1 MPVSSAETNAGAYDL
16 RSLNHERRMLSVY
29 RAKVADGDASNAQPL
44 ANACWRASMFEWALY
59 RDADVV
65 RRLWAEAALT
75 LADGFA
81 RRRHG
86 FDPSPDQLILALHFA
101 VASRERE
108 AFTQM
113 ALAPPAS
120 REGALR
126 GARAFRTS
134 RAHFHLAE
142 GYALVARSLVE
153 RQARAARAA
162 VQALEAARAENDR
175 GWWERQF
182 PDPLDAAW
190 RASEHEAVCA
200 LLGAVAR
207 RLVIRGDGDEGATRP
222 EDEDGLAADFA
233 RTVDETLVR
242 LKRFAETDANHHPK
256 LYVWLPGLAVCALAA
271 SAALP
276 VGWLSERYG
285 SKADGYERLP
295 FELLNNPSA

>member
-1 MPVSSAETNAGAYDL
+1 VGAYDL

-29 RAKVADGDASNAQPL
+29 RAKVSDGDASHAQPL

-59 RDADVV
+59 READVV
-65 RRLWAEAALT
+65 RRLWAEAART

-81 RRRHG
+81 RRRPG

-108 AFTQM
+108 AFTQL
-113 ALAPPAS
+113 ALAAPAS

-126 GARAFRTS
+126 GARAFRSS

-142 GYALVARSLVE
+142 GYALLARSLVE
-153 RQARAARAA
+153 RQAAPARAA
-162 VQALEAARAENDR
+162 AQSLDAARQENDR

-182 PDPLDAAW
+182 PEPLDAAW
-190 RASEHEAVCA
+190 RASEHESVCA

-207 RLVIRGDGDEGATRP
+207 RLVNRGDGEDARTEE
-222 EDEDGLAADFA
+222 EDELTADFA
-233 RTVDETLVR
+233 RTADETLLR
-242 LKRFAETDANHHPK
+242 LKRFVETDANHHPK
-256 LYVWLPGLAVCALAA
+256 LYVWLPGLAALALAA
-271 SAALP
+271 SAGLP
-276 VGWLSERYG
+276 VGWLAGRFE

-295 FELLNNPSA
+295 FELLNNPQA

>member
-1 MPVSSAETNAGAYDL
+1 MSSSVEPNAGAYDV
-16 RSLNHERRMLSVY
+16 RSLSHERRMLSVY
-29 RAKVADGDASNAQPL
+29 RSKVADGDASHAQPL
-44 ANACWRASMFEWALY
+44 ANACWRASMFEWTLY
-59 RDADVV
+59 REGEVV
-65 RRLWAEAALT
+65 RRLWAEAART
-75 LADGFA
+75 LAEGFA
-81 RRRHG
+81 RRRPG
-86 FDPSPDQLILALHFA
+86 FDPSPDQLTLALHFA

-108 AFTQM
+108 AFAQV
-113 ALAPPAS
+113 ALAAPAS

-153 RQARAARAA
+153 RQATPARAA
-162 VQALEAARAENDR
+162 VQSLEAARAENDR
-175 GWWERQF
+175 SWWERQF

-190 RASEHEAVCA
+190 RASEHESICA

-207 RLVIRGDGDEGATRP
+207 RLVQQGDGDDNAVRA
-222 EDEDGLAADFA
+222 EDEDDLAADFA
-233 RTVDETLVR
+233 RTVDETLLR
-242 LKRFAETDANHHPK
+242 LKRFVETDANHHPK

-276 VGWLSERYG
+276 VGWLSERYE

>member
-1 MPVSSAETNAGAYDL
+1 MSASSVESNAGAYEL
-16 RSLNHERRMLSVY
+16 RSLSHERRMLSVY
-29 RAKVADGDASNAQPL
+29 RSKVADGDASHAQPL

-59 RDADVV
+59 READVV
-65 RRLWAEAALT
+65 RRLLAEAART
-75 LADGFA
+75 LAEGFA
-81 RRRHG
+81 HRRHG

-108 AFTQM
+108 AFTQI

-126 GARAFRTS
+126 GAHAFRTS

-142 GYALVARSLVE
+142 GYSLVARALVE
-153 RQARAARAA
+153 RQSGAARAA
-162 VQALEAARAENDR
+162 VQVLEAAREENDR

-190 RASEHEAVCA
+190 RASEHESVCA

-207 RLVIRGDGDEGATRP
+207 RLVDQGGEDDNARP
-222 EDEDGLAADFA
+222 EDEDDLAADFA

-242 LKRFAETDANHHPK
+242 LKRFVETDANHHPK

-271 SAALP
+271 SASLP
-276 VGWLSERYG
+276 IGWLAARYE

-295 FELLNNPSA
+295 FDLLNNPTA

>member
-1 MPVSSAETNAGAYDL
+1 MSSSVEPNAGAYHL
-16 RSLNHERRMLSVY
+16 RSLSHERRMLSVY
-29 RAKVADGDASNAQPL
+29 RSKVADGDATHAQPL

-59 RDADVV
+59 REPEVV
-65 RRLWAEAALT
+65 RRLWAEAART
-75 LADGFA
+75 LAEGFA
-81 RRRHG
+81 RRGHG

-108 AFTQM
+108 AFTQL
-113 ALAPPAS
+113 ALAAPAS

-153 RQARAARAA
+153 RQPNAARAA
-162 VQALEAARAENDR
+162 VQSLEAARAEYDR

-190 RASEHEAVCA
+190 RASEHESVCA

-207 RLVIRGDGDEGATRP
+207 RLVNRGDGDAARP
-222 EDEDGLAADFA
+222 EGEDGLASDFA
-233 RTVDETLVR
+233 RTADETLLR
-242 LKRFAETDANHHPK
+242 LRRFVGTDANHHPK

-276 VGWLSERYG
+276 VGWLSERYE

>member
-1 MPVSSAETNAGAYDL
+1 MSASSVEPNAGAYDV
-16 RSLNHERRMLSVY
+16 RSLSHERRMLSVY
-29 RAKVADGDASNAQPL
+29 RSKVADGDASNAQPL
-44 ANACWRASMFEWALY
+44 ANACWRASMFEWSLY
-59 RDADVV
+59 REGEVV
-65 RRLWAEAALT
+65 RRLWAEAART
-75 LADGFA
+75 LAEGFA
-81 RRRHG
+81 RRRPG

-101 VASRERE
+101 IASRERE

-126 GARAFRTS
+126 GAHAFRTS

-142 GYALVARSLVE
+142 GYSLVARSLVE
-153 RQARAARAA
+153 RQANAARAA

-190 RASEHEAVCA
+190 RASEHESVCA

-207 RLVIRGDGDEGATRP
+207 RLVNQSDDSAARADD
-222 EDEDGLAADFA
+222 EDELALDFA

-242 LKRFAETDANHHPK
+242 LKRFVETDANHHPK

-276 VGWLSERYG
+276 VGWLAARYEL
-285 SKADGYERLP
+285 KADGYERLP
-295 FELLNNPSA
+295 FDLLNNPQA

>member
-1 MPVSSAETNAGAYDL
+1 MSSSVEPNAGAYDL

-29 RAKVADGDASNAQPL
+29 RSKVADGDASHAQPL

-59 RDADVV
+59 READVV
-65 RRLWAEAALT
+65 RQLWAEAALT

-81 RRRHG
+81 HRRHG
-86 FDPSPDQLILALHFA
+86 FDPSPDQLVLALHFA

-108 AFTQM
+108 AFTQV
-113 ALAPPAS
+113 ALAAPAS

-142 GYALVARSLVE
+142 GYALVARALVE
-153 RQARAARAA
+153 RQPAPARAA
-162 VQALEAARAENDR
+162 VQSLEAARAENDR

-190 RASEHEAVCA
+190 RASEHESVCA

-207 RLVIRGDGDEGATRP
+207 RLVRQGDDGAPHP
-222 EDEDGLAADFA
+222 EDEDDLAAGFA

-242 LKRFAETDANHHPK
+242 LKRFVETDANHHPK

-276 VGWLSERYG
+276 VGWLTERYE

-295 FELLNNPSA
+295 FELLNNPQA

>member
-1 MPVSSAETNAGAYDL
+1 MSSVETNAGTYDV
-16 RSLNHERRMLSVY
+16 RSLSHERRMLSVY
-29 RAKVADGDASNAQPL
+29 RAKVADGDASHAQPL
-44 ANACWRASMFEWALY
+44 ANACWRASMFEWALS
-59 RDADVV
+59 REAEVV
-65 RRLWAEAALT
+65 RHLWAEAACT

-108 AFTQM
+108 AFTQV
-113 ALAPPAS
+113 ALAAPAS

-126 GARAFRTS
+126 GARAYRTS

-153 RQARAARAA
+153 RKANAARAA
-162 VQALEAARAENDR
+162 VQSLEAARAENDR

-190 RASEHEAVCA
+190 RASEHESVCA

-207 RLVIRGDGDEGATRP
+207 RLVHQGDGDGGERP
-222 EDEDGLAADFA
+222 EDVDGLASEFA
-233 RTVDETLVR
+233 RTIDETLLR
-242 LKRFAETDANHHPK
+242 LKRFVETDANHHPK

-276 VGWLSERYG
+276 VDWLAERYE
-285 SKADGYERLP
+285 SKAEGYERLP
-295 FELLNNPSA
+295 FELLNNPQA

>member
-1 MPVSSAETNAGAYDL
+1 MSASSVEHNAGAYDL
-16 RSLNHERRMLSVY
+16 RSLSHERRMLSVY
-29 RAKVADGDASNAQPL
+29 RSKVADGDASHAQPL

-59 RDADVV
+59 READVV
-65 RRLWAEAALT
+65 RRLWAEAART
-75 LADGFA
+75 LSEGFA
-81 RRRHG
+81 HRRHG

-108 AFTQM
+108 AFTQA
-113 ALAPPAS
+113 ALAAPAS
-120 REGALR
+120 REGTLR

-153 RQARAARAA
+153 RQANAARAA
-162 VQALEAARAENDR
+162 VQSLEAARAENDR

-190 RASEHEAVCA
+190 RASEHESVCA

-207 RLVIRGDGDEGATRP
+207 RLVHQGDEGVSHH
-222 EDEDGLAADFA
+222 EDEDELAANFA

-242 LKRFAETDANHHPK
+242 LKRFVETDANHHPK

-271 SAALP
+271 SASLP
-276 VGWLSERYG
+276 VNWLSERYE

-295 FELLNNPSA
+295 FELLNNPQV

>member
-1 MPVSSAETNAGAYDL
+1 MSASSIDHNAGAYDL
-16 RSLNHERRMLSVY
+16 RSLSHERRMLSVY
-29 RAKVADGDASNAQPL
+29 RSKVADGDASHAQPL

-59 RDADVV
+59 REGEVV
-65 RRLWAEAALT
+65 RRLWAEAAHT

-81 RRRHG
+81 RRRPG

-108 AFTQM
+108 AFTQV
-113 ALAPPAS
+113 ALAAPAS

-126 GARAFRTS
+126 GALAFRTS

-153 RQARAARAA
+153 RQPNAARAA
-162 VQALEAARAENDR
+162 VQSLEAARAENDR
-175 GWWERQF
+175 GWWECQF

-190 RASEHEAVCA
+190 RASEHESICA
-200 LLGAVAR
+200 LLCAVAR
-207 RLVIRGDGDEGATRP
+207 RLVHQGDDDDARP
-222 EDEDGLAADFA
+222 EDDLAADFA
-233 RTVDETLVR
+233 RTVDETLLR
-242 LKRFAETDANHHPK
+242 LKRFVETDANHHPK

-276 VGWLSERYG
+276 VGWLSERYE

>member
-1 MPVSSAETNAGAYDL
+1 MSSSAGHNAGTYDV
-16 RSLNHERRMLSVY
+16 RSLSHERRMLSVY
-29 RAKVADGDASNAQPL
+29 RSKVADGDASHAQPL

-59 RDADVV
+59 REPEVV
-65 RRLWAEAALT
+65 RRLWAEAART
-75 LADGFA
+75 LSEGFA
-81 RRRHG
+81 HRRHG

-108 AFTQM
+108 AFAQV
-113 ALAPPAS
+113 ALAAPAS

-153 RQARAARAA
+153 RQATPARAA
-162 VQALEAARAENDR
+162 VQSLEAARAENDR

-190 RASEHEAVCA
+190 RASEHESICA

-207 RLVIRGDGDEGATRP
+207 RLVRQGDGDDNAVRA
-222 EDEDGLAADFA
+222 EDEDDLAADFA
-233 RTVDETLVR
+233 RTVDETLLR
-242 LKRFAETDANHHPK
+242 LKRFVETDANHHPK

-271 SAALP
+271 SASLP
-276 VGWLSERYG
+276 VKWLTEHYE

-295 FELLNNPSA
+295 FELLNNPQA

>member
-1 MPVSSAETNAGAYDL
+1 
-16 RSLNHERRMLSVY
+16 MLSVY
-29 RAKVADGDASNAQPL
+29 RAKVADGDASHAQPL
-44 ANACWRASMFEWALY
+44 ANACWRASMFEWALC
-59 RDADVV
+59 READVV
-65 RRLWAEAALT
+65 RRLWAEAACT

-81 RRRHG
+81 RRRPG

-108 AFTQM
+108 AFTQV
-113 ALAPPAS
+113 ALAAPAS
-120 REGALR
+120 REGSLR
-126 GARAFRTS
+126 GARAYRTS

-153 RQARAARAA
+153 RKANAARAA
-162 VQALEAARAENDR
+162 VQSLEAARAENDR

-190 RASEHEAVCA
+190 RASEHESVCA

-207 RLVIRGDGDEGATRP
+207 RLVIRGDGEDDGARA
-222 EDEDGLAADFA
+222 EDEDGLASEFA
-233 RTVDETLVR
+233 RTVDETLLR
-242 LKRFAETDANHHPK
+242 LKRFVETDANHHPK

-271 SAALP
+271 SASLP
-276 VGWLSERYG
+276 VDWLAERYE

-295 FELLNNPSA
+295 FDLLNNPTS

>member
-1 MPVSSAETNAGAYDL
+1 MSSSVEHNAGAYDL
-16 RSLNHERRMLSVY
+16 RSLSHERRMLSVY
-29 RAKVADGDASNAQPL
+29 RSKVADGDASHAQPL

-59 RDADVV
+59 RESEVV
-65 RRLWAEAALT
+65 RRLWAEAART
-75 LADGFA
+75 LAEGFA
-81 RRRHG
+81 HRRHG

-108 AFTQM
+108 AFTQV
-113 ALAPPAS
+113 ALAAPAS

-153 RQARAARAA
+153 RQPNAARAA
-162 VQALEAARAENDR
+162 VQSLEAARAENDR

-190 RASEHEAVCA
+190 RASEHESICA

-207 RLVIRGDGDEGATRP
+207 RLVNQGDDGTFHP
-222 EDEDGLAADFA
+222 EDEDDLASYFA

-242 LKRFAETDANHHPK
+242 LKRFVETDANHHPK

-276 VGWLSERYG
+276 VGWLTERYE

-295 FELLNNPSA
+295 FELLNNPTA